1 MVHDAPIVGFI
12 GCPVQ
17 TSQQEQTMRY
27 FRVYWTDPAGEHFSD
42 PISTWTSAEIYRQQ
56 IGGDAV
62 VLRY

>member
-1 MVHDAPIVGFI
+1 MILASINSPISDIKGAH
-12 GCPVQ
+12 
-17 TSQQEQTMRY
+17 MRY
-27 FRVYWTDPAGEHFSD
+27 FRVSWTDAAGTHYSD